1 MEVVVAGGGRGGV
14 VALAGR
20 PAGLTGYTMAVAAF
34 YSPSMELERRKIFSA
49 VGLES
54 GVSRTTGRRIGIAR
68 MKLFWL
74 SWPNEVARKRGS
86 LTYRNNSLL
95 QCYMWSK

>member
-1 MEVVVAGGGRGGV
+1 MAVNRRRPASGKEVAAAAAMEVVVAGGGRGGV

-49 VGLES
+49 MGLES
-54 GVSRTTGRRIGIAR
+54 GVSRTTGRRIGITR
-68 MKLFWL
+68 IKLF
-74 SWPNEVARKRGS
+74 
-86 LTYRNNSLL
+86 
-95 QCYMWSK
+95 

>member
-1 MEVVVAGGGRGGV
+1 VRAQRNRGRGEGVVAVNRRRPASGKEVAAAAAMEVVVAGGGRGGV

-49 VGLES
+49 VGHGCL
-54 GVSRTTGRRIGIAR
+54 
-68 MKLFWL
+68 
-74 SWPNEVARKRGS
+74 
-86 LTYRNNSLL
+86 
-95 QCYMWSK
+95 

>member
-1 MEVVVAGGGRGGV
+1 MAVNRRRPASGKEVAAAAAMEVVVAGGGRGGV

-49 VGLES
+49 VGLEI
-54 GVSRTTGRRIGIAR
+54 GVSR
-68 MKLFWL
+68 
-74 SWPNEVARKRGS
+74 
-86 LTYRNNSLL
+86 
-95 QCYMWSK
+95 

>member
-1 MEVVVAGGGRGGV
+1 MAVNRRRPASGKEVAAAAAMEVVVAGGGRGGV

-54 GVSRTTGRRIGIAR
+54 GVSRTMGRRIGIAR
-68 MKLFWL
+68 IKLF
-74 SWPNEVARKRGS
+74 
-86 LTYRNNSLL
+86 
-95 QCYMWSK
+95 

>member
-34 YSPSMELERRKIFSA
+34 YSPSMELERRKIFFSSGA
-49 VGLES
+49 GKWSES
-54 GVSRTTGRRIGIAR
+54 YHGPSDRNRADKIILTI
-68 MKLFWL
+68 
-74 SWPNEVARKRGS
+74 VA
-86 LTYRNNSLL
+86 
-95 QCYMWSK
+95 Q